1 MSDRPGDDDLA
12 QLAALPQRRNEHDPL
27 PKARAAFDRAFDREP
42 EAPPMLVGASVGSG
56 GGLVARAVVPV
67 TLAAIVAIYL
77 LWVLSA
83 AFALHG

>member
-1 MSDRPGDDDLA
+1 
-12 QLAALPQRRNEHDPL
+12 
-27 PKARAAFDRAFDREP
+27 
-42 EAPPMLVGASVGSG
+42 MLVGASVGSS

-67 TLAAIVAIYL
+67 TLAAIVAVYL